1 VAAIQP
7 LKRRCR
13 GARLGHH
20 SAGLDATTAHPL
32 IIEPAFRRAA
42 CLPSVDTP
50 LKQRLIGAIV
60 LVALAVI
67 FLPMLVKGPAP
78 DSGVANVPIAAPA
91 APADGQF
98 QTRELPLVAPA
109 GGATGLQGAASTAAP
124 LGQSAATPAD
134 ASAEADTSP
143 AVAAGN
149 YAVSFGAYASQ
160 KDADAVIAYLK
171 RSNLPGFSEP
181 ATINGR
187 AAFRV
192 RVGPYA
198 DRAQAEA
205 ARLEAVK
212 VRNDVKAEVV
222 TLDARAETPVAAAP
236 APVPTSSTSAAS
248 AATVTTET
256 LPPEPAAASRP
267 ATKPEAPRP
276 VPKPEPRAE
285 TRATTPEPAKP
296 VAVPAAPAAS
306 SVGFA
311 VQLGAFGKAEDA
323 NALRDK
329 VRAAGFSA
337 FVEQVR
343 TDKGTLHRVRVGPVA
358 NRAEAEN
365 LKAQVASKV
374 GVAGMV
380 RPHP

>member
-1 VAAIQP
+1 
-7 LKRRCR
+7 
-13 GARLGHH
+13 
-20 SAGLDATTAHPL
+20 
-32 IIEPAFRRAA
+32 
-42 CLPSVDTP
+42 VDTP

-78 DSGVANVPIAAPA
+78 DSGVANVPITAPD

-98 QTRELPLVAPA
+98 QTRELPLVAPT
-109 GGATGLQGAASTAAP
+109 GGATGLQSGVSSTQPLQQDAAAP
-124 LGQSAATPAD
+124 AEPAA
-134 ASAEADTSP
+134 ADTSP

-149 YAVSFGAYASQ
+149 YAVSFGAYGSQ
-160 KDADAVIAYLK
+160 ADANAVIAFLK
-171 RSNLPGFSEP
+171 KAQLPGFSEP

-187 AAFRV
+187 QAWRV

-222 TLDARAETPVAAAP
+222 TLDARADTAVAAAP
-236 APVPTSSTSAAS
+236 APTPAAATAPVASSAAAAPA
-248 AATVTTET
+248 AATVKTEA
-256 LPPEPAAASRP
+256 LPPEPVAAAKP
-267 ATKPEAPRP
+267 APKQEA
-276 VPKPEPRAE
+276 PKPEPKPA
-285 TRATTPEPAKP
+285 AAKPEPATAAAKP
-296 VAVPAAPAAS
+296 VAVPTAPAAS

-311 VQLGAFGKAEDA
+311 VQLGAFGQATEA

-343 TDKGTLHRVRVGPVA
+343 TDKGTLNRVRVGPVA

>member
-1 VAAIQP
+1 
-7 LKRRCR
+7 
-13 GARLGHH
+13 
-20 SAGLDATTAHPL
+20 
-32 IIEPAFRRAA
+32 
-42 CLPSVDTP
+42 VDTP

-78 DSGVANVPIAAPA
+78 DSGVANVPITAPD

-98 QTRELPLVAPA
+98 QTRELPLVAPT
-109 GGATGLQGAASTAAP
+109 GGATGLQSGVSSTQPLQQDAAAP
-124 LGQSAATPAD
+124 AEPAA
-134 ASAEADTSP
+134 ADTSP

-149 YAVSFGAYASQ
+149 YAVSFGAYGSQ
-160 KDADAVIAYLK
+160 ADANAVIAFLK
-171 RSNLPGFSEP
+171 KAQLPGFSEP

-187 AAFRV
+187 QAWRV

-222 TLDARAETPVAAAP
+222 TLDARADTAVAAAP
-236 APVPTSSTSAAS
+236 APTPAATTAPAASSAAAAPA
-248 AATVTTET
+248 AATVKTET
-256 LPPEPAAASRP
+256 LPPEPVAAAKP
-267 ATKPEAPRP
+267 APKPEAP
-276 VPKPEPRAE
+276 KPEPKPA
-285 TRATTPEPAKP
+285 AAKPEPATAAAKP
-296 VAVPAAPAAS
+296 VAVPTAPAAS

-311 VQLGAFGKAEDA
+311 VQLGAFGQATEA

-343 TDKGTLHRVRVGPVA
+343 TDKGTLNRVRVGPVA

>member
-1 VAAIQP
+1 M
-7 LKRRCR
+7 
-13 GARLGHH
+13 
-20 SAGLDATTAHPL
+20 
-32 IIEPAFRRAA
+32 
-42 CLPSVDTP
+42 DTP

-78 DSGVANVPIAAPA
+78 DSGVANVPIAAPN

-98 QTRELPLVAPA
+98 ETRELPLVAPA
-109 GGATGLQGAASTAAP
+109 GGATGLQT
-124 LGQSAATPAD
+124 GQARPVQEAATPA
-134 ASAEADTSP
+134 SPPTVDTSP

-149 YAVSFGAYASQ
+149 YAVTFGAYGSKA
-160 KDADAVIAYLK
+160 DADAVIAYLK
-171 RSNLPGFSEP
+171 RSQLPGFAET

-187 AAFRV
+187 QAWRV

-205 ARLEAVK
+205 GRLQAVK
-212 VRNDVKAEVV
+212 IRADVKAEVIA
-222 TLDARAETPVAAAP
+222 LDAPAANSAAVAA
-236 APVPTSSTSAAS
+236 
-248 AATVTTET
+248 
-256 LPPEPAAASRP
+256 
-267 ATKPEAPRP
+267 
-276 VPKPEPRAE
+276 
-285 TRATTPEPAKP
+285 TP
-296 VAVPAAPAAS
+296 APAAS
-306 SVGFA
+306 SASTPAAATAPSASGNPVRSESLPPSTPTATTTPATRPEPPKPAPKPEAAKPEAKPEPKPDATASKPAPAASGVGFA
-311 VQLGAFGKAEDA
+311 VQLGAFGQANDA

-343 TDKGTLHRVRVGPVA
+343 TEKGTLHRVRVGPVA
-358 NRAEAEN
+358 NRADAEQ
-365 LKAQVASKV
+365 LKAQVAAKV

>member
-1 VAAIQP
+1 M
-7 LKRRCR
+7 
-13 GARLGHH
+13 
-20 SAGLDATTAHPL
+20 
-32 IIEPAFRRAA
+32 
-42 CLPSVDTP
+42 DTP

-78 DSGVANVPIAAPA
+78 DSGVANVPIAAPD

-98 QTRELPLVAPA
+98 ETRELPLVAPA
-109 GGATGLQGAASTAAP
+109 GGVTGLQTGQAKPLADAAAP
-124 LGQSAATPAD
+124 ATPPTV
-134 ASAEADTSP
+134 DTSP

-149 YAVSFGAYASQ
+149 YAVTFGAYGSKA
-160 KDADAVIAYLK
+160 DADAVIAYLK
-171 RSNLPGFSEP
+171 RSQLPGFAET

-187 AAFRV
+187 QAWRV

-205 ARLEAVK
+205 ARLQAVK
-212 VRNDVKAEVV
+212 IRADVKAEVI
-222 TLDARAETPVAAAP
+222 TLDAAAASSAPVAATP
-236 APVPTSSTSAAS
+236 AAATPSASTPS
-248 AATVTTET
+248 AATAPSAGSNPVRSES
-256 LPPEPAAASRP
+256 LPPSTTTAPAA
-267 ATKPEAPRP
+267 KPEPPKPAPKP
-276 VPKPEPRAE
+276 ETPKPEPKPDAASKP
-285 TRATTPEPAKP
+285 ATAPTT
-296 VAVPAAPAAS
+296 PAAPAAS
-306 SVGFA
+306 GVGFA
-311 VQLGAFGKAEDA
+311 VQLGAFGQANDA

-343 TDKGTLHRVRVGPVA
+343 TEKGTLHRVRVGPVA
-358 NRAEAEN
+358 NRADAEQ
-365 LKAQVASKV
+365 LKAQVAAKV

>member
-1 VAAIQP
+1 M
-7 LKRRCR
+7 
-13 GARLGHH
+13 
-20 SAGLDATTAHPL
+20 
-32 IIEPAFRRAA
+32 
-42 CLPSVDTP
+42 DTP

-78 DSGVANVPIAAPA
+78 DSGVANVPITAPD

-109 GGATGLQGAASTAAP
+109 GGATGLQGAASSTAP
-124 LGQSAATPAD
+124 LNEAAATPAD
-134 ASAEADTSP
+134 AASPADTSP

-160 KDADAVIAYLK
+160 KDAEAVIAYLK

-187 AAFRV
+187 QAFRV

-222 TLDARAETPVAAAP
+222 TLDARADTPAAAAP
-236 APVPTSSTSAAS
+236 APASSAS
-248 AATVTTET
+248 AAPASAAVTTEA
-256 LPPEPAAASRP
+256 LPPEPVAAAKP
-267 ATKPEAPRP
+267 TVKPETPKPA
-276 VPKPEPRAE
+276 PKPEPKPDAKP
-285 TRATTPEPAKP
+285 ASPEPAKP

>member
-1 VAAIQP
+1 M
-7 LKRRCR
+7 
-13 GARLGHH
+13 
-20 SAGLDATTAHPL
+20 
-32 IIEPAFRRAA
+32 AFRRAA

-78 DSGVANVPIAAPA
+78 DSGVANVPISAPD

-98 QTRELPLVAPA
+98 QTRELPLVAPT
-109 GGATGLQGAASTAAP
+109 GGATGLQGATSTTAPLQDAAAP
-124 LGQSAATPAD
+124 AEAAV
-134 ASAEADTSP
+134 ADTSP

-149 YAVSFGAYASQ
+149 YAVSFGAYGSQ
-160 KDADAVIAYLK
+160 ADATAVIAFLK
-171 RSNLPGFSEP
+171 KAQLPGFSEA

-187 AAFRV
+187 PAWRV

-205 ARLEAVK
+205 ARLEAIK

-222 TLDARAETPVAAAP
+222 TLDAGANSAVATAPTPTTTPASPAPAAASSASAAP
-236 APVPTSSTSAAS
+236 AAA
-248 AATVTTET
+248 AVKTEA
-256 LPPEPAAASRP
+256 LPPEPAAAAKP
-267 ATKPEAPRP
+267 APKPETPKPEAP
-276 VPKPEPRAE
+276 KP
-285 TRATTPEPAKP
+285 TPAKP
-296 VAVPAAPAAS
+296 EAPVAAAKPAVVPAAPAAS

-311 VQLGAFGKAEDA
+311 VQLGAFGQASDA

-343 TDKGTLHRVRVGPVA
+343 TDKGTLNRVRVGPVA